1 MLTFLA
7 SSIGKYVIIGLFAIL
22 FIGGAVFYVD
32 HLNNKIATLSEQ
44 IVAID
49 LKAKSLQAANDSMSN
64 DIKSIQN
71 AQADALSKINDIR
84 TTAQTQSQIQKTKI
98 TEQIKKSTP
107 SNLQNSVNIDTAA
120 ALKGLEDLTK

>member
-32 HLNNKIATLSEQ
+32 HLNNKITTLSEQ

-49 LKAKSLQAANDSMSN
+49 LKAKSLQAANDSMTN

-71 AQADALSKINDIR
+71 AQADALSKLNDIR
-84 TTAQTQSQIQKTKI
+84 TTAQTQSQTQKTKI
-98 TEQIKKSTP
+98 TTQIKTSTP
-107 SNLQNSVNIDTAA
+107 TKLQDSANTDTAA